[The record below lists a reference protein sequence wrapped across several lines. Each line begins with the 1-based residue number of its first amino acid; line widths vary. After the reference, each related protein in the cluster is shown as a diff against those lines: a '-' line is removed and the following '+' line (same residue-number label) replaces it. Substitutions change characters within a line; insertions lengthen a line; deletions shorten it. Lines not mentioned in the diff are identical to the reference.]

1 MTFVALW
8 RHAPGA
14 RIRGPMRNRDAWMP
28 GKMTLAMLLAAGLAG
43 CASHELRD
51 SNAAVDAN
59 PLCASRPDRPGEPVP
74 RECERTTEASWS
86 TERRDSA
93 PIDFSRK
100 RGDD

>member
-14 RIRGPMRNRDAWMP
+14 RIEAPTPDTDARMSNKTP
-28 GKMTLAMLLAAGLAG
+28 LAMLLAVSLAG
-43 CASHELRD
+43 CASYELRD

-74 RECERTTEASWS
+74 RECERATEASWS

-93 PIDFSRK
+93 PVDFSRK